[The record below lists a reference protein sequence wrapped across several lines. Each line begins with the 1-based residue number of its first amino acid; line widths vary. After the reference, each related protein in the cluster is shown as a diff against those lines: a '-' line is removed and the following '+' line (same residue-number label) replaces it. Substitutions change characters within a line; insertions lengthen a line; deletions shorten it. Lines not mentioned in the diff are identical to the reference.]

1 MIIKDLPHR
10 SVLPRYLLTHLITH
24 AITHL
29 HTLLIQV
36 AAMATANGDY
46 NKAAE
51 MYEKMGRESMESN
64 LGKYSAKGHFFLAV
78 LCYMALG
85 DNVGYKQKM
94 EEYSLTH
101 SLTYLLIHSFIHSL
115 IQV

>member
-1 MIIKDLPHR
+1 
-10 SVLPRYLLTHLITH
+10 
-24 AITHL
+24 
-29 HTLLIQV
+29 
-36 AAMATANGDY
+36 MATANGDY

-85 DNVGYKQKM
+85 DNVGFKQKM

-101 SLTYLLIHSFIHSL
+101 SLTYRLIHSFIRSL